1 MKKDYDILQGADRL
15 KTVSFSP
22 IRVIMEKAREIGE
35 NGYDVISFSA
45 GEPNFDTPASI
56 KEATIKAL
64 QRNLTHYSSN
74 RGVLALREEI
84 AKKAKLE
91 TGNDYNPETE
101 ILVTNSGAEA
111 INHAIM
117 ANVNEGDEV
126 IVFTPAFIN
135 YESLVKM
142 CGAVLVDI
150 PLKPED
156 GFQINIETVKSKITD
171 KTKMIVM
178 NNPCNPT
185 GVVYSYEVLKEL
197 AALAVQNNFLI
208 FADEIYNCL
217 TYDGTH
223 FYSIASFPGMKE
235 RTIVMNGF
243 SKTYAMTG
251 WRVGYLLVDERMM
264 SHIVKVH
271 QYSTTSGNTF
281 IQTALAETM
290 NAPETMKEVDAMV
303 AAFARRKDLMTSL
316 LDEISQLSYVSP
328 KGAFYIMVNVAG
340 TGMDGT
346 AFADRLLKEK
356 YVAVVPAIGLGKEC
370 GDWVRIS
377 FATSD
382 EKIKEGMQRIKEL
395 IDTLQPCK

>member
-1 MKKDYDILQGADRL
+1 MKKDYDILQGAERL

-22 IRVIMEKAREIGE
+22 IRVIMEKAREMGE
-35 NGYDVISFSA
+35 KGCDVISFSA
-45 GEPNFDTPASI
+45 GEPNFDTPAPI
-56 KEATIKAL
+56 KAATIKAL
-64 QRNLTHYSSN
+64 ERNLTHYSSN
-74 RGVLALREEI
+74 RGVLQLRQEI
-84 AKKAKLE
+84 AKKTKLE
-91 TGNDYNPETE
+91 TGSDYDPETE
-101 ILVTNSGAEA
+101 ILITNSGAEA

-142 CGAVLVDI
+142 CGAALIDI
-150 PLKPED
+150 PLRPED
-156 GFQINIETVKSKITD
+156 GFQINIDTVKSRITE

-185 GVVYSYEVLKEL
+185 GVVYSYDVLKEL
-197 AALAVQNNFLI
+197 AGLAVEHNFLI

-217 TYDGTH
+217 TYDGVK

-235 RTIVMNGF
+235 RTIIMNGF

-251 WRVGYLLVDERMM
+251 WRVGYLLSDSRIM
-264 SHIVKVH
+264 SHMVKVH

-290 NAPETMKEVDAMV
+290 NAPETMAEVHDMVDA
-303 AAFARRKDLMTSL
+303 FAGRRVLMMSL
-316 LDEISQLSYVSP
+316 LDEIGKLSYVTP
-328 KGAFYIMVNVAG
+328 HGAFYIMVNVSG

-346 AFADRLLKEK
+346 VFADRLLREK

-382 EKIKEGMQRIKEL
+382 ENIREGMRRIREL
-395 IDTLQPCK
+395 IDSL

>member
-1 MKKDYDILQGADRL
+1 MKKGYDILQGAERL

-22 IRVIMEKAREIGE
+22 IRVIMEKAREMGE
-35 NGYDVISFSA
+35 KGYDVISFSA
-45 GEPNFDTPASI
+45 GEPNFDTPAPI
-56 KEATIKAL
+56 KAATIKAL
-64 QRNLTHYSSN
+64 ERNLTHYSSN
-74 RGVLALREEI
+74 RGVLQLRQEI
-84 AKKAKLE
+84 AKKSKLE
-91 TGNDYNPETE
+91 TGNDYDPETE

-142 CGAVLVDI
+142 CGATLIDI
-150 PLKPED
+150 PLRPED
-156 GFQINIETVKSKITD
+156 GFQINIDTVKSKITE

-185 GVVYSYEVLKEL
+185 GVVYSYDVLKEL
-197 AALAVQNNFLI
+197 AGLASEHNFLI

-217 TYDGTH
+217 TYDGVQFH
-223 FYSIASFPGMKE
+223 SIASFPGMKE

-251 WRVGYLLVDERMM
+251 WRVGYLLADSRIM
-264 SHIVKVH
+264 SHMVKVH

-290 NAPETMKEVDAMV
+290 NAPKTMAEVHDMV
-303 AAFARRKDLMTSL
+303 DAFARRRVLMTGL
-316 LDEISQLSYVSP
+316 LDEIGKLSYVTP
-328 KGAFYIMVNVAG
+328 QGAFYIMVNVSG

-346 AFADRLLKEK
+346 AFADKLLKEK

-382 EKIKEGMQRIKEL
+382 EKIREGMGRIREL
-395 IDTLQPCK
+395 TDSL

>member
-22 IRVIMEKAREIGE
+22 IRVIMEKAREMGE
-35 NGYDVISFSA
+35 KGVDVISFSA
-45 GEPNFDTPASI
+45 GEPNFDTPAPI
-56 KEATIKAL
+56 KAATIRAL
-64 QRNLTHYSSN
+64 ERNLTHYSSN
-74 RGVLALREEI
+74 RGVLKLREEI

-91 TGNDYNPETE
+91 TGNDYDPETE

-111 INHAIM
+111 INHAVM
-117 ANVNEGDEV
+117 ANVNEDDEV

-142 CGAVLVDI
+142 CGATLIDI

-156 GFQINIETVKSKITD
+156 GFQINIDTVKARITE
-171 KTKMIVM
+171 KTKMIIM

-185 GVVYSYEVLKEL
+185 GVVYSYYVLEEL
-197 AALAVQNNFLI
+197 ARLAVEHNFLI
-208 FADEIYNCL
+208 FTDEIYNCL
-217 TYDGTH
+217 TYDGIPFH
-223 FYSIASFPGMKE
+223 SVASFPGMKE

-251 WRVGYLLVDERMM
+251 WRVGYLLADSRLINHM
-264 SHIVKVH
+264 VKVH

-290 NAPETMKEVDAMV
+290 NAPETMAEVHAMV
-303 AAFARRKDLMTSL
+303 DAFARRRVLMTGL
-316 LDEISQLSYVSP
+316 LDGISKLSYVVP
-328 KGAFYIMVNVAG
+328 HGAFYIMVNVSG
-340 TGMDGT
+340 TGMDGA
-346 AFADRLLKEK
+346 AFADKLLKEK
-356 YVAVVPAIGLGKEC
+356 FVAVVPAVGLGKEC

-382 EKIKEGMQRIKEL
+382 EKIKEGMRRIKEM
-395 IDTLQPCK
+395 IDAR

>member
-1 MKKDYDILQGADRL
+1 MKKDYDILQGAERL
-15 KTVSFSP
+15 KNVSFSP
-22 IRVIMEKAREIGE
+22 IRVIMEKAREMGE
-35 NGYDVISFSA
+35 RGCDVISFSA
-45 GEPNFDTPASI
+45 GEPNFDTPAPI
-56 KEATIKAL
+56 KAATIRAL
-64 QRNLTHYSSN
+64 ERNLTHYSSN
-74 RGVLALREEI
+74 RGVLQLRQEI

-91 TGNDYNPETE
+91 TGSDYDPETE

-142 CGAVLVDI
+142 CGASLIDI

-156 GFQINIETVKSKITD
+156 GFQINIDTVKSKITE

-197 AALAVQNNFLI
+197 AGLAVEHNFLI
-208 FADEIYNCL
+208 FSDEIYNCL
-217 TYDGTH
+217 TYDGVQFH
-223 FYSIASFPGMKE
+223 SIASFPGMKE

-251 WRVGYLLVDERMM
+251 WRVGYLLADSHIM
-264 SHIVKVH
+264 SHMVKVH

-290 NAPETMKEVDAMV
+290 NAPETMAEVQAMVDA
-303 AAFARRKDLMTSL
+303 FAGRRVLMTGL
-316 LDEISQLSYVSP
+316 LDENGKLDYITP
-328 KGAFYIMVNVAG
+328 HGAFYIMVNVSR

-346 AFADRLLKEK
+346 SFADKLLNEK
-356 YVAVVPAIGLGKEC
+356 YVAVVPAVGLGKEC

-382 EKIKEGMQRIKEL
+382 EKIREGMRRIKEL
-395 IDTLQPCK
+395 TDSL

>member
-1 MKKDYDILQGADRL
+1 MKKDYDILQGAERL
-15 KTVSFSP
+15 KDVSFSP
-22 IRVIMEKAREIGE
+22 IRVIMEKAREMSAR
-35 NGYDVISFSA
+35 GYDVVSFSA
-45 GEPNFDTPASI
+45 GEPNFDTPSPI
-56 KEATIKAL
+56 KEATVRAL
-64 QRNLTHYSSN
+64 ERNLTHYSSN
-74 RGVLALREEI
+74 RGVLELRQEI

-91 TGNDYNPETE
+91 TGVDYDPETE

-117 ANVNEGDEV
+117 ANVNAGDEV

-135 YESLVKM
+135 YESMVKM
-142 CGAVLVDI
+142 CGATLVDI
-150 PLKPED
+150 PLRPED
-156 GFQINIETVKSKITD
+156 GYQINIDIVKSKITE

-185 GVVYSYEVLKEL
+185 GVVYSCEVLEEL
-197 AALAVQNNFLI
+197 ARLAVEHNFLV
-208 FADEIYNCL
+208 FSDEIYNCL
-217 TYDGTH
+217 TYDGVEFH
-223 FYSIASFPGMKE
+223 SIASFPGMKE
-235 RTIVMNGF
+235 RSIVMNGF

-251 WRVGYLLVDERMM
+251 WRVGYLMVDKRMM
-264 SHIVKVH
+264 GHIVKVH

-290 NAPETMKEVDAMV
+290 NAPETMAEVRAMVDAF
-303 AAFARRKDLMTSL
+303 AARKVLMTSL
-316 LDEISQLSYVSP
+316 LDEIRELSYVTP
-328 KGAFYIMVNVAG
+328 HGAFYIMVNVSG

-346 AFADRLLKEK
+346 AFADKLLKEK

-382 EKIKEGMQRIKEL
+382 ENIREGIRRIREMISSL
-395 IDTLQPCK
+395 